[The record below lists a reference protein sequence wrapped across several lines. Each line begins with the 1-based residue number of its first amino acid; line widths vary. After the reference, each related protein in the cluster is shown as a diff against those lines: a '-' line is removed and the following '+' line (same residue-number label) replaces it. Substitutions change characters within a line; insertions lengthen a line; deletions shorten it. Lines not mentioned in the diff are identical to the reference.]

1 MDKLD
6 FQVKRQRKKKRQNF
20 TKNKIRK
27 IKFYVTNTQGDK
39 QKTKERKRYINDRQK
54 RKQEIYFHPKKVSKK
69 KKKIQSKI
77 FLFIFHCYNEKGH
90 IQ

>member
-6 FQVKRQRKKKRQNF
+6 FQVKRQRKKRQNF

-69 KKKIQSKI
+69 NSK
-77 FLFIFHCYNEKGH
+77 
-90 IQ
+90 